1 MRKWPMETLS
11 KQQLRTRETQAR
23 LLNAAEEVFVRD
35 GYESAQLDEI
45 AAAAGRSKG
54 AVYTHFKSKEDLFL
68 ALFEHRTRSYIDRL
82 LNNLRK
88 CTNRKQ
94 SLETFREF
102 YVGLV
107 CDRVWPILTLE
118 FKLFALRH
126 PESKERLRNAFEM
139 SKATADS
146 ERYQQMFGQ
155 LSGNQKADN
164 NLALASLGPI
174 VSGLILES
182 YFEPQILSEKGLR
195 RLLGRIFDSLF
206 NARLFAQGPTS
217 TKAPQ

>member
-1 MRKWPMETLS
+1 METLS

-23 LLNAAEEVFVRD
+23 LLDAAEEVFVRD

-126 PESKERLRNAFEM
+126 PESKERFRKAFEM
-139 SKATADS
+139 SKATNDDAIY
-146 ERYQQMFGQ
+146 EQMFGQ
-155 LSGNQKADN
+155 LTRDQKTDN
-164 NLALASLGPI
+164 ATSLIALGPI

-182 YFEPQILSEKGLR
+182 HFEPETLSEKALR
-195 RLLGRIFDSLF
+195 QVLGRIFDSF
-206 NARLFAQGPTS
+206 FPARR
-217 TKAPQ
+217 

>member
-1 MRKWPMETLS
+1 METLS

-23 LLNAAEEVFVRD
+23 LLDAAEEVFVRD

-126 PESKERLRNAFEM
+126 PESKERFRKAFEM
-139 SKATADS
+139 SKATNDDAIY
-146 ERYQQMFGQ
+146 EQMFGQ
-155 LSGNQKADN
+155 LTRDQKTDN
-164 NLALASLGPI
+164 ATSLIALGPI

-182 YFEPQILSEKGLR
+182 HFEPETLSETALR
-195 RLLGRIFDSLF
+195 QVLGRIFDSF
-206 NARLFAQGPTS
+206 FPARR
-217 TKAPQ
+217 